1 MCYNYFMNQNNIL
14 DILADKKVLYA
25 EDEEGIRRNVSD
37 ILELFFDQVTT
48 VENGEDALQELEL
61 SIYDVLIFDIC
72 MPHIDGLDAINN
84 IRKKDKKVPIIILSA
99 HTEKEYLWRAV
110 ELKITKYL
118 TKPYDKDGLIKALET
133 SALEIVDNNV
143 NIKLRNG
150 CIYDPRLKMACLDN
164 VNTKLS
170 KSESRLFEYFIKRS
184 NEVIS
189 FDEIYDYMWEFNTPS
204 KEAIK
209 SLIKELRKKM
219 GKKSIQNIYGI
230 GYMLE
235 I

>member
-1 MCYNYFMNQNNIL
+1 MNQNNTL
-14 DILADKKVLYA
+14 DILSDKKVLYA
-25 EDEEGIRRNVSD
+25 EDEDGIRRNVSD
-37 ILELFFDQVTT
+37 ILELFFDQV
-48 VENGEDALQELEL
+48 VAVSDGQAAIEELEL

-72 MPHIDGLDAINN
+72 MPHMDGLDAINKV
-84 IRKKDKKVPIIILSA
+84 RQKDTKVPIIILSA

-118 TKPYDKDGLIKALET
+118 TKPYDKDSLIKALEI

-143 NIKLRNG
+143 NIKLKNG
-150 CIYDPRLKMACLDN
+150 CIYDPRLKSACLDN
-164 VNTKLS
+164 IDTKLS
-170 KSESRLFEYFIKRS
+170 KSESRLFEYFIKRA

-189 FDEIYDYMWEFNTPS
+189 FSEIYDYMWEFNMPS

-219 GKKSIQNIYGI
+219 GKESIQNIYGI

>member
-1 MCYNYFMNQNNIL
+1 MNQNNTL
-14 DILADKKVLYA
+14 DILSDKKVLYA
-25 EDEEGIRRNVSD
+25 EDEDGIRRNVAD
-37 ILELFFDQVTT
+37 ILGLFFDQV
-48 VENGEDALQELEL
+48 VAVGDGEDALRELEL

-72 MPHIDGLDAINN
+72 MPHMDGLDVINN
-84 IRKKDKKVPIIILSA
+84 VRKKDKKVPIIILSA

-118 TKPYDKDGLIKALET
+118 TKPYDKDNFIKALEA

-150 CIYDPRLKMACLDN
+150 CIYDPRLKKACLDN
-164 VNTKLS
+164 VDTKLS

-189 FDEIYDYMWEFNTPS
+189 FSEIYDYMWEFDMPS

-219 GKKSIQNIYGI
+219 GKESIQNVYGI